1 MDVRK
6 SFSGRVKYW
15 NRLPMEVVESSS
27 IEVFK
32 RRVDVTLRDMVSRHA
47 SDGFSAAEQCCTVP
61 KLFLGFPYCPAS
73 EGAGREQNQN
83 SCPRLVKGITHILSR

>member
-1 MDVRK
+1 LDVKK

-32 RRVDVTLRDMVSRHA
+32 RRVDVTLRD
-47 SDGFSAAEQCCTVP
+47 TV
-61 KLFLGFPYCPAS
+61 
-73 EGAGREQNQN
+73 
-83 SCPRLVKGITHILSR
+83 